1 MVGVPVHERGFR
13 IRALDRSARS
23 GRIVKA
29 PVPVQL
35 PMVGKGTPRRACA
48 PLNAAPKW
56 YQADR
61 SQDVSFRSRCIQ
73 CGQLTWPSYESAFD
87 ETFKLPLF
95 TDFCACARRDD
106 DKTCHAVC
114 ADEFDSLLTLL
125 LGDSTVTT
133 SGFSWKPLHTSAD
146 WALCSD
152 QNAGELHGDR
162 LDWKTPRRGTPDG
175 CEWDVSQHSLHP
187 DVKHHLGK
195 CEI

>member
-1 MVGVPVHERGFR
+1 MGVPVHERGFR

-56 YQADR
+56 YQVDR

-133 SGFSWKPLHTSAD
+133 SGFSWKPLHTSAVGHCVQTTM
-146 WALCSD
+146 L
-152 QNAGELHGDR
+152 
-162 LDWKTPRRGTPDG
+162 
-175 CEWDVSQHSLHP
+175 VSCMAKSH
-187 DVKHHLGK
+187 
-195 CEI
+195 